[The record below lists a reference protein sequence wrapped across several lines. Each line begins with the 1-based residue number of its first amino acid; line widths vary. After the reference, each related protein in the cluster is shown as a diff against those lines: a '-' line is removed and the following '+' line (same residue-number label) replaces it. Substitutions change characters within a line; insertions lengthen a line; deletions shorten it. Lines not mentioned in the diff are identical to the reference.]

1 MLRSS
6 HAVHALDLFR
16 VPYRIVDEPPGDGLG
31 TLRGEHTDGVL
42 AWARGSLASGSP
54 ARHRLNGLLLPC
66 RVASDGEMTA
76 ALRTLGRAWEP
87 HEPVLDPSGSVAG
100 HVFRNP
106 TGGVALPFDVDE
118 PVRSMLSER
127 HAGAEKAGGGA
138 AARRAALGAYY
149 RLRPLIPRPA
159 QIALRRRLA
168 RIQGRREFP
177 RWPLETA
184 LHDLYDWTLQLACEV
199 ADAEL
204 PAIAPWPG
212 GRRWALVLTHDV
224 ETAVGY
230 RNIHLMRGVEE
241 ELGFR
246 SSWNLIPR
254 RDYTVDEAT
263 VRDLAGAGFEV
274 GVHGLFHDG
283 RDLESPETFERRLP
297 EMRSYAERWGAVG
310 FRSPA
315 THRDWGLMSRLGFDY
330 DSSFPDTDPYEPQ
343 PGGCCSLLPFE
354 IGDVVELPITLPQD
368 HTLFVILRREDETV
382 WVEKTEAIRGLGGLA
397 LLDAHP
403 DYMLEPRLLDLYRRF
418 LHRYRDDDSVWH
430 ALPREVAGWWR
441 RRAQSRIEPGPGGSW
456 QVVGPS
462 SGEATVETITA
473 R

>member
-1 MLRSS
+1 
-6 HAVHALDLFR
+6 VH
-16 VPYRIVDEPPGDGLG
+16 V
-31 TLRGEHTDGVL
+31 
-42 AWARGSLASGSP
+42 
-54 ARHRLNGLLLPC
+54 
-66 RVASDGEMTA
+66 
-76 ALRTLGRAWEP
+76 
-87 HEPVLDPSGSVAG
+87 
-100 HVFRNP
+100 
-106 TGGVALPFDVDE
+106 
-118 PVRSMLSER
+118 
-127 HAGAEKAGGGA
+127 
-138 AARRAALGAYY
+138 
-149 RLRPLIPRPA
+149 
-159 QIALRRRLA
+159 
-168 RIQGRREFP
+168 
-177 RWPLETA
+177 
-184 LHDLYDWTLQLACEV
+184 
-199 ADAEL
+199 
-204 PAIAPWPG
+204 
-212 GRRWALVLTHDV
+212 
-224 ETAVGY
+224 
-230 RNIHLMRGVEE
+230 
-241 ELGFR
+241 
-246 SSWNLIPR
+246 
-254 RDYTVDEAT
+254 
-263 VRDLAGAGFEV
+263 
-274 GVHGLFHDG
+274 LFHDG